1 MSEEYTLVRDIVY
14 DHNARMHN
22 IKKYYPF
29 FKLAEFS
36 FSQYREGKFACLD
49 MGYIVMG
56 VIRFFIEE
64 NNFKERMV
72 TYAAYEEFLHGLL
85 VRDFDL
91 TVSMEEEKD
100 LVAYIFDKMRNDG
113 RPFTYDYYDPAEKQR
128 KTVRVR
134 LFQNKMEKDTIVY
147 SLTSDAIEFYLD
159 TKEIKDESNITV
171 AQVLL
176 EKMISNRNFKGGTE
190 LVSRINNEVARLIS
204 RKNEILNLLGYDVM
218 EGVKAYE
225 DFVNTGVKWF
235 QQEQELFVRNKQ
247 LIEQTLRAGERDDRY
262 FEAMEDVYHLET
274 ELNRAM
280 KKHEE
285 LLSACME
292 LQKRT
297 DEMLAEAKL
306 SRVKMSFDFRK
317 ALSQLMEGDDVRCLA
332 GFMQPFPKPAVKKM
346 FSLRLLDHLL
356 SCQKD
361 DTEQGEKVKRE
372 EVQEDFKYADEL
384 EEERIFENYCV
395 LIEVLFDYLNCQEQF
410 DLQEWNQVLEERCG
424 AGIFQ
429 NGDYYSFLVHLCQ
442 KSEYLLSTS
451 VEQPD
456 TFLDKML
463 SQMWEAG
470 MLTQVDL
477 TFAFTVTWKDSDGEV
492 DFEHHKIANVQFS
505 RNFV

>member
-29 FKLAEFS
+29 FKLAEVS
-36 FSQYREGKFACLD
+36 FSQYREGKFASLD

-91 TVSMEEEKD
+91 EISIEEEKD
-100 LVAYIFDKMRNDG
+100 LAAYIFDKLRNDG
-113 RPFTYDYYDPAEKQR
+113 RPFTYDYYDPAEKQK

-134 LFQNKMEKDTIVY
+134 LLQNKMEKDTIVY

-159 TKEIKDESNITV
+159 TKEIKDESNITI

-176 EKMISNRNFKGGTE
+176 EKMIANRNFKGGTE

-204 RKNEILNLLGYDVM
+204 KKNEILNLLSYDVR

-225 DFVNTGVKWF
+225 AFVNTGVKWF

-247 LIEQTLRAGERDDRY
+247 LIEQALRVGERDDRY
-262 FEAMEDVYHLET
+262 FEAMEDVYYLET

-280 KKHEE
+280 KKHAE
-285 LLSACME
+285 LLAACIE

-297 DEMLAEAKL
+297 DEMLTEAKL

-317 ALSQLMEGDDVRCLA
+317 ALAQLLERDDIRSLS
-332 GFMQPFPKPAVKKM
+332 GFVQPFSKLAVKKM
-346 FSLRLLDHLL
+346 FSFRQLDNLLL
-356 SCQKD
+356 CQKD
-361 DTEQGEKVKRE
+361 DAERGERVKRE
-372 EVQEDFKYADEL
+372 EVQETFQYADEL
-384 EEERIFENYCV
+384 EEERIYENYCL
-395 LIEVLFDYLNCQEQF
+395 LIKMLFAYLIHQETF
-410 DLQEWNQVLEERCG
+410 DLREWNQMLEERCG

-442 KSEYLLSTS
+442 KSNYQLSRS

-456 TFLDKML
+456 TFLDQML
-463 SQMWEAG
+463 SRMWEDG

-477 TFAFTVTWKDSDGEV
+477 NFAFTVNWNAEDGEV
-492 DFEHHKIANVQFS
+492 EFDHHKLANIQFT
-505 RNFV
+505 NKID